1 MTCKAKGELHFQAQ
15 DHKND
20 RINMQ
25 VKHGKSV

>member
-1 MTCKAKGELHFQAQ
+1 MAKGELHFQAQ
-15 DHKND
+15 DHKN